1 MSIVF
6 PSPAF
11 TSDYQGLCNKIA
23 DTLNRQDLTTAIPDF
38 TRLGTA
44 RIERDMARIKHPQ
57 AVIRASAT
65 CVFNYVPLPSD
76 FIAVYQ
82 LLDQDTTL
90 EIEYVSPEQSKQLL
104 SDGWLPSGRP
114 DIFYTILGTRLRILP
129 PPGVDVPTLLDL
141 WYYAQLPELGIS
153 APTNWVLTRYPDLYL
168 YGCLA
173 HSAPYL
179 KADERIQVWEGAY
192 QKILSDIEV
201 EADRALRSQ
210 TKLVAARRS
219 F

>member
-1 MSIVF
+1 MTVF
-6 PSPAF
+6 NSPSF

-23 DTLNRQDLTTAIPDF
+23 DTLNRQDLITAIPDF
-38 TRLGTA
+38 TRLATA

-57 AVIRASAT
+57 GIIRASAT

-82 LLDQDTTL
+82 LLDQDTSI

-104 SDGWLPSGRP
+104 SNGWKPGRHP
-114 DIFYTILGTRLRILP
+114 AIFYTIVGTRLRILP
-129 PPGVDVPTLLDL
+129 PPGVETPTLLDL
-141 WYYAQLPELGIS
+141 WYYAQLPELGVT
-153 APTNWVLTRYPDLYL
+153 APTNWVLTRYFDLYL
-168 YGCLA
+168 YGCLI

-179 KADERIQVWEGAY
+179 KADERIGVWESAY
-192 QKILSDIEV
+192 QKILSEIEV

>member
-129 PPGVDVPTLLDL
+129 PPGVNVPTLLDL